1 MYQADRLTRPDKETF
16 RLCIEK
22 EKDFRILQLT
32 DLHLGFGPLSRKKD
46 ALAME
51 AVRKTVQKAEPEL
64 IVITG
69 DAIFPFLPKTG
80 TRDNRRQAIRFTDFM
95 DSFAI
100 PYTMVFGNHD
110 CEMGATCKKEEL
122 AAIYEQGRYAIFT
135 AGREELTG
143 VGNFLI
149 ELTDAAGQVLLPLV
163 LLDSNMYGEGGWF
176 YSGFDRIHEDQTRWC
191 MERLDA
197 LKAQDPTVR
206 AMAFFHMP
214 PREFKEAY
222 EKMKLGDRAVIYR
235 HGSVGEKDEY
245 FGISKYEGDFFE
257 EAVRNGV
264 IRWIFCGHDH
274 LNTLSLEYKGI
285 RMTYGMSIDYLGYRG
300 IRKSRI
306 QRGGTLIT
314 RRADGSVE
322 IRMLPLDSVV
332 SQRVRGEKKK

>member
-80 TRDNRRQAIRFTDFM
+80 TRDNRRQAIRFTEFV

-163 LLDSNMYGEGGWF
+163 L
-176 YSGFDRIHEDQTRWC
+176 I
-191 MERLDA
+191 
-197 LKAQDPTVR
+197 
-206 AMAFFHMP
+206 
-214 PREFKEAY
+214 RENC
-222 EKMKLGDRAVIYR
+222 
-235 HGSVGEKDEY
+235 Y
-245 FGISKYEGDFFE
+245 F
-257 EAVRNGV
+257 R
-264 IRWIFCGHDH
+264 
-274 LNTLSLEYKGI
+274 
-285 RMTYGMSIDYLGYRG
+285 
-300 IRKSRI
+300 
-306 QRGGTLIT
+306 
-314 RRADGSVE
+314 
-322 IRMLPLDSVV
+322 
-332 SQRVRGEKKK
+332 